1 MRLEDIEIVHT
12 KEGEKADQY
21 IESYTQKHGK
31 ELDILVVSSDS
42 LIRQITG
49 GHNCR
54 VVSSAEFLL
63 RMEQELET
71 FRKQSGL
78 Q

>member
-1 MRLEDIEIVHT
+1 MLLDSAGGVT
-12 KEGEKADQY
+12 MYEK
-21 IESYTQKHGK
+21 K

-42 LIRQITG
+42 LIRQITS

-54 VVSSAEFLL
+54 VISSSEFQI